1 MTITNLEKQLCAQG
15 KTFLEEQKYK
25 HIDRQC
31 QDLPV

>member
-25 HIDRQC
+25 LIDSQHKA
-31 QDLPV
+31 LPV